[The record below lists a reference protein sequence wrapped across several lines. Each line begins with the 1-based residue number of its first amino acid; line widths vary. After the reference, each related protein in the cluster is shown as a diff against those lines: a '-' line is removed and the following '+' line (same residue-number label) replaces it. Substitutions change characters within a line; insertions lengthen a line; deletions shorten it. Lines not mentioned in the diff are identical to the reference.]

1 MRIPQSSFVVP
12 AVPLLSDQRSAAA
25 LLRIGRDWLAAG
37 GGLDSMKVVGSVLLI
52 LGAFATFAVAST
64 YPSWRPI
71 GIVLMIGGLVALVA
85 GYAPSD

>member
-1 MRIPQSSFVVP
+1 MRIPPSSFVVP

-25 LLRIGRDWLAAG
+25 LVMIGRDWLAAG
-37 GGLDSMKVVGSVLLI
+37 EGLGSMKVVGSVLLI

-71 GIVLMIGGLVALVA
+71 GIVLMIGGLVAFVA

>member
-1 MRIPQSSFVVP
+1 MRIRQSSFVVL
-12 AVPLLSDQRSAAA
+12 AVPLLSDQRPAAA
-25 LLRIGRDWLAAG
+25 LVTIGRDWLAAG
-37 GGLDSMKVVGSVLLI
+37 RGLDTMKVVGSVLLI

-71 GIVLMIGGLVALVA
+71 GIVLMIAGLLAFVA

>member
-1 MRIPQSSFVVP
+1 MRIPPSSFVVP
-12 AVPLLSDQRSAAA
+12 AVPLLSDQRSATT
-25 LLRIGRDWLAAG
+25 LVTIGRDWLAVG